1 MNPWLETI
9 GAIAIALSGI
19 LLGRVFSRL
28 RKPYWAV
35 GYFIAAALI
44 ALLLL
49 ARAHD
54 AMRFWPPFSWFAAS
68 RAKFTVLSLAVTMG
82 LMTPLS
88 RLPRRSEKVLVCIA
102 AVVVVTWFSILPF
115 LVPALLRN
123 SLSNLTTML
132 DSDGIC
138 LQATTYTCGPAAA
151 VTALGKLGL
160 PASEG
165 EIAIL
170 SHASPVAGTLPICLC
185 SALEDLY
192 EADGLRCQYRHFDS
206 IAEVGEA
213 GIALVVVKD
222 AFLLDHCVAVLEV
235 SDHLISIGDPLAGK
249 RLISHKQFEKIW
261 RFSGIVLKRETA
273 KKFKK

>member
-9 GAIAIALSGI
+9 SAITIALLGI
-19 LLGRVFSRL
+19 LLGRIFSFS
-28 RKPYWAV
+28 RKPYWAL

-49 ARAHD
+49 ARAHN
-54 AMRFWPPFSWFAAS
+54 AMHFSPLFSWLAAG
-68 RAKFTVLSLAVTMG
+68 RAKFIILSLAVTMG

-88 RLPRRSEKVLVCIA
+88 RLPRRREKVLVCIA
-102 AVVVVTWFSILPF
+102 MAVVVTWFSILPF

-160 PASEG
+160 SASEG

-170 SHASPVAGTLPICLC
+170 SHASPVAGTLPVCLC
-185 SALEDLY
+185 SALQDLY
-192 EADGLRCQYRHFDS
+192 KADGLRCRYRHFDS
-206 IAEVGEA
+206 IAELGEA
-213 GIALVVVKD
+213 GIALVIMKD

-235 SDHLISIGDPLAGK
+235 SDHLITIGDPMAGK
-249 RLISHKQFEKIW
+249 RSMSHKQFEKIW
-261 RFSGIVLKRETA
+261 RFSGIVLKPDKGEST
-273 KKFKK
+273 